1 MEWFD
6 SVNKI
11 LAVMATIFGGGW
23 AVTLFTMKPKKN
35 AMEIENLK
43 NVIDELQDVLRQRQ
57 EDSRAYREETNAT
70 IENLKKEIEEL
81 SQRVDIK
88 HKAIYS
94 AYQCKL
100 KSTEDDCVVL
110 ATFKKDCKE
119 CLGKTQ

>member
-6 SVNKI
+6 NINAI
-11 LAVMATIFGGGW
+11 LTAVATFFGGGW
-23 AVTLFTMKPKKN
+23 LVTLFTIKPKKN

-43 NVIDELQDVLRQRQ
+43 NVIDELQDVLKQRQ
-57 EDSRAYREETNAT
+57 EDSKAYREETNAT
-70 IENLKKEIEEL
+70 IDNLKKEIEDL

-100 KSTEDDCVVL
+100 KSKEEDCVVL
-110 ATFKKDCKE
+110 ATFKKECKE
-119 CLGKTQ
+119 CFGKE